1 MPACDKS
8 DRPSGSVRLITNAL
22 VPLPRHLLFLMSRGD
37 MPAVGLEFA
46 TEGYFFLNLQ
56 SFFKKESIL
65 VTI

>member
-46 TEGYFFLNLQ
+46 TGGYFFPKFAE
-56 SFFKKESIL
+56 FF
-65 VTI
+65 